1 MKWGKRILTFVLSA
15 AMLFSTFAPIQYQTY
30 AANGPLGIANH
41 WAQTYLQNLYTYG
54 IMRGDQEGNMNP
66 DEPITRAEFASMLNR
81 AFGYNSFKRGDLP
94 FKDIKG
100 TEWYADDIA
109 IAYQAGYF
117 AGTSATT
124 ANPQGYLTREQAV
137 ALLCRNLKLDE
148 PMGEVL
154 GFTDSREFS
163 QWSKGSIA
171 AFMQKGYVSGY
182 ADNSFR
188 PEAYISRGDF

>member
-66 DEPITRAEFASMLNR
+66 DEPITRAEFASMINR

-100 TEWYADDIA
+100 TEW
-109 IAYQAGYF
+109 
-117 AGTSATT
+117 
-124 ANPQGYLTREQAV
+124 
-137 ALLCRNLKLDE
+137 
-148 PMGEVL
+148 
-154 GFTDSREFS
+154 
-163 QWSKGSIA
+163 
-171 AFMQKGYVSGY
+171 
-182 ADNSFR
+182 
-188 PEAYISRGDF
+188 